1 MNQTEILTLMSLPL
15 TGAGNAERL
24 LALLG
29 EDWKYVPQI
38 RRWLRWNGR
47 FWQEEEE
54 AAVYVAAVNA
64 FRELSAAIRSLPN
77 TYDKREMLRRQSV
90 ADWLERAEHAS
101 KMKDAFKF
109 LENLAKEEYS
119 AFDTEPLLLNVQNGT
134 LNLLTGE
141 LLPHDR
147 SHLFTKICAAAYEK
161 KEDPEETEAATSA
174 ATKEEKQKVSGAQS
188 DTETSDQKEKPD
200 TNLWEDTVRAILP
213 DPDVRRWMQ
222 KFTGYCLTGSTEE
235 EKFLIAYGPG
245 GCGKG
250 TFFETI
256 AAALGDYKTVVP
268 IDTLLAGTFYTN
280 GEGPTPELAKL
291 AGKRYVLSSECNKCR
306 RLDEAKVKLLT
317 GGDTISARR
326 LNANSFEFRPAFKLI
341 LQTNHLPNIS
351 DSLDN
356 GLRRRLV
363 IIPFEAKIER
373 RDLKLKQKLQT
384 AENLSACLAWCVEG
398 ARLWKKEGLHDLP
411 EAAKKAASHFYEEND
426 LLQQWLD
433 ERTEPSLGN
442 LQHTKALDNFNQWLL
457 IGGNYKW
464 RRKRFSDAML
474 AHGFTKVRM
483 GCGYC
488 YENLCLRM

>member
-1 MNQTEILTLMSLPL
+1 
-15 TGAGNAERL
+15 
-24 LALLG
+24 
-29 EDWKYVPQI
+29 
-38 RRWLRWNGR
+38 
-47 FWQEEEE
+47 
-54 AAVYVAAVNA
+54 
-64 FRELSAAIRSLPN
+64 
-77 TYDKREMLRRQSV
+77 
-90 ADWLERAEHAS
+90 
-101 KMKDAFKF
+101 
-109 LENLAKEEYS
+109 
-119 AFDTEPLLLNVQNGT
+119 
-134 LNLLTGE
+134 
-141 LLPHDR
+141 
-147 SHLFTKICAAAYEK
+147 
-161 KEDPEETEAATSA
+161 
-174 ATKEEKQKVSGAQS
+174 
-188 DTETSDQKEKPD
+188 
-200 TNLWEDTVRAILP
+200 
-213 DPDVRRWMQ
+213 MQ

-250 TFFETI
+250 TFFETV
-256 AAALGDYKTVVP
+256 AAVLGDYKTVVP

-280 GEGPTPELAKL
+280 GEGPTSELAKL

-317 GGDTISARR
+317 GGDTVSARR

>member
-213 DPDVRRWMQ
+213 DPDVRRWM
-222 KFTGYCLTGSTEE
+222 
-235 EKFLIAYGPG
+235 
-245 GCGKG
+245 
-250 TFFETI
+250 
-256 AAALGDYKTVVP
+256 
-268 IDTLLAGTFYTN
+268 
-280 GEGPTPELAKL
+280 
-291 AGKRYVLSSECNKCR
+291 
-306 RLDEAKVKLLT
+306 
-317 GGDTISARR
+317 
-326 LNANSFEFRPAFKLI
+326 
-341 LQTNHLPNIS
+341 
-351 DSLDN
+351 
-356 GLRRRLV
+356 
-363 IIPFEAKIER
+363 
-373 RDLKLKQKLQT
+373 
-384 AENLSACLAWCVEG
+384 
-398 ARLWKKEGLHDLP
+398 
-411 EAAKKAASHFYEEND
+411 
-426 LLQQWLD
+426 
-433 ERTEPSLGN
+433 
-442 LQHTKALDNFNQWLL
+442 
-457 IGGNYKW
+457 
-464 RRKRFSDAML
+464 
-474 AHGFTKVRM
+474 
-483 GCGYC
+483 
-488 YENLCLRM
+488 

>member
-1 MNQTEILTLMSLPL
+1 MNQTEIFTLMSLPL

-38 RRWLRWNGR
+38 KRWLRWNGR

-54 AAVYVAAVNA
+54 AAVYVAAVTA

-77 TYDKREMLRRQSV
+77 TYDKREMQRRQSV

-119 AFDTEPLLLNVQNGT
+119 AFDAEPLLLNVQNGT

-147 SHLFTKICAAAYEK
+147 NHLFTKICGAAYEE
-161 KEDPEETEAATSA
+161 KEDQEEVQTTVSA
-174 ATKEEKQKVSGAQS
+174 ATEEEKQNDNTSPS
-188 DTETSDQKEKPD
+188 DTATADQNDKPASP
-200 TNLWEDTVRAILP
+200 LWEETVRTILP
-213 DPDVRRWMQ
+213 DPQVRRWMQ
-222 KFTGYCLTGSTEE
+222 KFIGYCLTGSTEE
-235 EKFLIAYGPG
+235 EKFLIAFGPG

-256 AAALGDYKTVVP
+256 AAVLGDYKTVVP

-363 IIPFEAKIER
+363 IIPFDAKIEH
-373 RDLKLKQKLQT
+373 RDRKLKQQLQT
-384 AENLSACLAWCVEG
+384 EENLSACLAWCVEG

-411 EAAKKAASHFYEEND
+411 EAAKEAASHFYEEND

-433 ERTEPSLGN
+433 ERTGPSHGDL
-442 LQHTKALDNFNQWLL
+442 LHTKALDAFNSWLL

-464 RRKRFSDAML
+464 NRKRFSAAML
-474 AHGFTKVRM
+474 AHGFTKVRKS
-483 GCGYC
+483 CGYC
-488 YENLCLRM
+488 YQDICLKM